1 MINKTPIKDLQNF
14 FNKEIVIAGFVQTI
28 RDHGKLKFLLVR
40 DRTGI
45 VQVVI
50 SKDNQNFEIAK
61 KLTTESVVKISGIVK
76 EEKQAP
82 NGFEIDP
89 IDITILSLANG
100 ELPIPI
106 ISEKGAEEVDQT
118 KRFDWRFLD
127 LRNPRNLKIFQ
138 VWTELEKGFR
148 NYFNQNDFI
157 QIYSPSLMST
167 ASEGGSE
174 VFEVK
179 YFDRKAYLAQS
190 PQFYKQMAMSAGFE
204 KVFTFGPVFRAEP
217 SFTSRHL
224 TEFTGW
230 DFEISYIDS
239 HFDIMNIEEDLI
251 ISGFKALKENLDLNV
266 EIPQKPFPHYSLKE
280 TKEILKKEGIVSE
293 KEDLTPEEER
303 KISEIIKQQTGSD
316 FVWITDFPISVR
328 PFYHQRYEDN
338 PKITKSFDLIYKGVE
353 ITTGSQREHRVE
365 ILEKQAIEKGV
376 KLETIKDYLNFFRYG
391 SPPHGGVG
399 IGPARLIMKILDLPN
414 VKEATYLPRDVK
426 RLTP

>member
-1 MINKTPIKDLQNF
+1 MINKTQIKDLKNY
-14 FNKEIVIAGFVQTI
+14 FNKEVVIAGFVQTI
-28 RDHGKLKFLLVR
+28 RDHGNLKFLLIR

-45 VQVVI
+45 IQVVI
-50 SKDNQNFEIAK
+50 SKDNQNFEIVK
-61 KLTTESVVKISGIVK
+61 KLTTESVVKIEGTVK

-89 IDITILSLANG
+89 IKIEILSLANS

-148 NYFNQNDFI
+148 NYFNQNGFI

-239 HFDIMNIEEDLI
+239 HFDIMDIEEDLI
-251 ISGFKALKENLDLNV
+251 ISGFKTLKENLDLNI
-266 EIPQKPFPHYSLKE
+266 EIPRKPFPRYTLKE
-280 TKEILKKEGIVSE
+280 TKEILEKEGVISE
-293 KEDLTPEEER
+293 KEDLAPEEER
-303 KISEIIKQQTGSD
+303 KIWEIIKQKTNSD
-316 FVWITDFPISVR
+316 FVWIIDFPISVR

-338 PKITKSFDLIYKGVE
+338 PQITKSFDLIYKGVE
-353 ITTGSQREHRVE
+353 ITTGSQREHRIE

-391 SPPHGGVG
+391 CPPHGGVG

>member
-1 MINKTPIKDLQNF
+1 MINKTQIKDLKNY
-14 FNKEIVIAGFVQTI
+14 FNKEVVIAGFVQTI
-28 RDHGKLKFLLVR
+28 RDHGNLKFLLIR

-45 VQVVI
+45 IQVVI
-50 SKDNQNFEIAK
+50 SKDNQNFEIVK
-61 KLTTESVVKISGIVK
+61 KLTTESVVKIEGTVK

-89 IDITILSLANG
+89 IKIEILSLANS

-148 NYFNQNDFI
+148 NYFNQNGFI

-239 HFDIMNIEEDLI
+239 HFDIMDIEEDLI
-251 ISGFKALKENLDLNV
+251 ISGFKTLKENLDLNI
-266 EIPQKPFPHYSLKE
+266 EIPRKPFPRYTLKE
-280 TKEILKKEGIVSE
+280 TKEILEKEGVISE
-293 KEDLTPEEER
+293 KEDLAPEEER
-303 KISEIIKQQTGSD
+303 KIWEIIKQKTNSD
-316 FVWITDFPISVR
+316 FVWIIDFPISVR

-338 PKITKSFDLIYKGVE
+338 PQITKSFDLIYKGVE

-391 SPPHGGVG
+391 CPPHGGVG